1 MKFIVLGV
9 ILYLY
14 YHFFYKRSALE
25 GADEKPKVEQ
35 SDQDDGEYTDYEE
48 VD

>member
-9 ILYLY
+9 VLYLY
-14 YHFFYKRSALE
+14 YHFFYKRSALDA
-25 GADEKPKVEQ
+25 ADETPKVEP
-35 SDQDDGEYTDYEE
+35 SDQKDGEYTDYEE

>member
-14 YHFFYKRSALE
+14 YQFFYKRSALNP
-25 GADEKPKVEQ
+25 ADEDPRIDL